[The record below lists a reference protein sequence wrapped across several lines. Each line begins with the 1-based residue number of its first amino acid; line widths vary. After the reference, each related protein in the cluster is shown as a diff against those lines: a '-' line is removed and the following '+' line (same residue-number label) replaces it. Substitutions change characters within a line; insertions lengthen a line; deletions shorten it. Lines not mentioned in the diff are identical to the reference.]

1 MKKQMMALVMSG
13 ALATS
18 ACQMEMTGG
27 EVADLA
33 TTTVGLAAG
42 LSEANPIWSWCGVAT
57 PLCVALGKAAIKRVA
72 VEAGADPQ
80 EVAKVF
86 HTAGVGAACANG
98 MGIALHVTGAA
109 SGGTAYAYQAV
120 AGFVCYYIAVHEW
133 EERQKRQ
140 EEHYALVIGRR
151 ENE

>member
-1 MKKQMMALVMSG
+1 MKKSMALVMSA

-18 ACQMEMTGG
+18 ACQMELTGG
-27 EVADLA
+27 EVADVASTSVALS
-33 TTTVGLAAG
+33 VGMV
-42 LSEANPIWSWCGVAT
+42 EANPIWSWCGVAA

-72 VEAGADPQ
+72 EDAGADPQ
-80 EVAKVF
+80 EVAKAF
-86 HTAGVGAACANG
+86 HTTGVGAACANG

-109 SGGTAYAYQAV
+109 SGGTAVAYQAI

-133 EERQKRQ
+133 EQRQKRQ
-140 EEHYALVIGRR
+140 QEHYALIIGRR